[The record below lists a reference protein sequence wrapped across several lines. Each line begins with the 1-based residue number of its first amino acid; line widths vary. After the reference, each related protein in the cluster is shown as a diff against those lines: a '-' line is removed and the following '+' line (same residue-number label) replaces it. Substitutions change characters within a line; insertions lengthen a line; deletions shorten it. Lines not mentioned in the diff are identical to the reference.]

1 MKLKY
6 LIFICFLLLGLQV
19 KAQPLILGTTS
30 EGGSAFGTIF
40 NQDINYQNFNTTHSF
55 SGISGSNPIYT
66 TLVEANNG
74 LLYGLTS
81 KGGKFDQ
88 GVLFS
93 YHTQTKVYTTWIHF
107 NKSDIGAEPRGS
119 LIKTSDGNLWGMCS
133 VGGKNNAGTLFVF
146 NPTTNSLT
154 KKHDLSSSN
163 GSAPFG
169 NLCQFNQKL
178 YGITYQG
185 GASNLG
191 VLFSYNTQNDS
202 FTKIIDFNGT
212 NGQNPFG
219 SLILANNNKLYGMTY
234 QGGTFG
240 QGIIFEFN
248 PQNDSFKKKKDFN
261 SSITGSNPYGNLLQ
275 AQNGNFYGMTFLGGA
290 NNNGSIFEY
299 NLQNDSLKGIFSF
312 SSSLGTGQNP
322 YGNLIELSNG
332 RFLGTTIQG
341 GSNNGGTLFEWNNHL
356 KSYQILHSFSNSL
369 NGRNPQGSLIK
380 HSNGNLYGLT
390 NRGGQTSF
398 GVLFEWDTLNK
409 TMTKRIDLNIIPNG
423 GFPLSNLSE
432 FSMNYELYGTSSNGG
447 NNNSGTIYQLNLEQ
461 QKYNKLHD
469 FNSITDGANPQCQM
483 TEASNNKFYGVALNG
498 GSQNSGTLFE
508 YNPKDSV
515 FTKKIDFDGLNLGK
529 NPYSK
534 LSILNDSILFGMT
547 SIGGIDD
554 YGVIYKYNVNQNTIQ
569 KVLDFDDT
577 FSGSNPLNSMFLA
590 SDNVF
595 YGTTFSGG
603 QNELGVLFKFN
614 PSTLSFEKLIDFNGF
629 GNGSYPQS
637 SLIEIDNKLY
647 GTTRFGGNN
656 NDGVLYEFNLQNSSL
671 TILQHFEDSI
681 GIQPTGE
688 LLNLQNKTISG
699 TCFLGGK
706 NGVGSIFEY
715 QLNNQKLSAKH
726 HFNIENGSKPMSGLI
741 KTCIPFRD
749 TIHISTCDTFK
760 LYSGKR
766 YVTVSSI
773 FNDTLISNLGC
784 DSILTIHLTI
794 RKSSSSTLNAEV
806 CQYYTDPLGESL
818 DSSGVYIYRI
828 SNYLGCDSVITL
840 NLKVK
845 NSSSFHEYT
854 TCDTFIAANG
864 TVYKT
869 SGNYTV
875 TIPNYLNCDSTI
887 HFNLKVLKSNS
898 QLNIATCFNYQ
909 LPNGIIVD
917 TSGIYKV
924 TIKNYRNCDSLITC
938 IVDIT
943 KPNLTITYNNSELV
957 SLEDN
962 CTYQWYNCETKTAI
976 LNANNKEFKPLV
988 NGRYAVIINK
998 NNCIDTSNC
1007 VVVNNLK
1014 INEKL
1019 ITDGMIHLYP
1029 NPNNGIIQIEAINNP
1044 LFKAVL
1050 YNCVGKEIK
1059 TFNLTSKNKAEIN
1072 ITEYENGVYFI
1083 KIESLNKTTTFKI
1096 NKIN

>member
-1 MKLKY
+1 MKIRN
-6 LIFICFLLLGLQV
+6 LIFICCLILNSSIN
-19 KAQPLILGTTS
+19 AQPIILGTTS

-40 NQDINYQNFNTTHSF
+40 KKDLNYQNFKTSHSF
-55 SGISGSNPIYT
+55 GGISGSNPIYT
-66 TLVEANNG
+66 TLVEANNS

-81 KGGKFDQ
+81 KGGKYDQ

-93 YHTQTKVYTTWIHF
+93 YNPQTKDYNTLIHF
-107 NKSDIGAEPRGS
+107 NKLDIGAEPRGS
-119 LIKTSDGNLWGMCS
+119 LIKTSDGNLWGMCN
-133 VGGKNNAGTLFVF
+133 VGGKNNVGTIFVF
-146 NPTTNSLT
+146 NPTTNALT
-154 KKHDLSSSN
+154 KKHDLISLN

-178 YGITYQG
+178 YGMTYQG

-191 VLFSYNTQNDS
+191 VLFSYNIQNDS

-219 SLILANNNKLYGMTY
+219 SLILANNNKLYGCTY
-234 QGGTFG
+234 QGGSFG

-248 PQNDSFKKKKDFN
+248 PQNDSFSKKKDFN
-261 SSITGSNPYGNLLQ
+261 PSITGSNPYGNLLQ
-275 AQNGNFYGMTFLGGA
+275 AQNGNFYGITFLGGA
-290 NNNGSIFEY
+290 NNIGSIFEY
-299 NLQNDSLKGIFSF
+299 NLQNDTLKGIYSF
-312 SSSLGTGQNP
+312 SSLLATGQNP
-322 YGNLIELSNG
+322 YGNLVELSNG
-332 RFLGTTIQG
+332 KFLGTTIQG
-341 GSNNGGTLFEWNNHL
+341 GSNNGGTLFEWNNNL
-356 KSYQILHSFSNSL
+356 KTFQVLYNFSNAL

-380 HSNGNLYGLT
+380 HSNGNFYGLT
-390 NRGGQTSF
+390 NKGGKTNF

-409 TMTKRIDLNIIPNG
+409 TMTKRIDLNILPNG

-432 FSMNYELYGTSSNGG
+432 FSLNYELYGTSSNGG
-447 NNNSGTIYQLNLEQ
+447 VNNSGAIYQINLEQ
-461 QKYNKLHD
+461 QKFKKLHD
-469 FNSITDGANPQCQM
+469 FNPNTDGANPQSKM
-483 TEASNNKFYGVALNG
+483 IESSNHKFYGVALNG

-515 FTKKIDFDGLNLGK
+515 FTKKIDFNGLNNGK

-554 YGVIYKYNVNQNTIQ
+554 YGVIYQYNINQNNIQ
-569 KVLDFDDT
+569 KVFDFDDT
-577 FSGSNPLNSMFLA
+577 FSGSNPLKSLFLA

-595 YGTTFSGG
+595 YGTAFSGG

-614 PSTLSFEKLIDFNGF
+614 PSTFSYEKLLDFNGF

-637 SLIEIDNKLY
+637 SFIEIDKKLY
-647 GTTRFGGNN
+647 STTRFGGNN
-656 NDGVLYEFNLQNSSL
+656 NAGVLYEFDLQNSSF
-671 TILQHFEDSI
+671 TVLQHFEDSI
-681 GIQPTGE
+681 GIQPIGE

-706 NGVGSIFEY
+706 NGVGSVFEY

-726 HFNIENGSKPMSGLI
+726 HFNTENGSKPMSGLI
-741 KTCIPFRD
+741 KTCLPYRD
-749 TIHISTCDTFK
+749 TIYVTTCDTFV

-766 YVTVSSI
+766 QVFVSSI

-784 DSILTIHLTI
+784 DSILTINLTI
-794 RKSSSSTLNAEV
+794 RKSSFSTLNAAV
-806 CQYYTDPLGESL
+806 CQYYTDPIGNQL
-818 DSSGVYIYRI
+818 DSSGVYIYRLA
-828 SNYLGCDSVITL
+828 NYKGCDSVITL

-845 NSSSFHEYT
+845 NSSSFHDYT

-864 TVYKT
+864 TVYKA

-898 QLNIATCFNYQ
+898 QLNITTCFNYQ
-909 LPNGIIVD
+909 LPNGTIVD
-917 TSGIYKV
+917 TSGIYTS
-924 TIKNYRNCDSLITC
+924 TIKNYRNCDSIITC
-938 IVDIT
+938 YVQIT
-943 KPNLTITYNNSELV
+943 KPNTSIVYNNSDLI
-957 SLEDN
+957 SLEEN
-962 CTYQWYNCETKTAI
+962 CTYQWFNCETNSTI
-976 LNANNKEFKPLV
+976 LNANTKEYKPLL

-1007 VVVNNLK
+1007 VNVNNLK
-1014 INEKL
+1014 L
-1019 ITDGMIHLYP
+1019 IENSIAEGIIKLYP
-1029 NPNNGIIQIEAINNP
+1029 NPNNGIVQIEAINSP
-1044 LFKAVL
+1044 LFKAIV

-1059 TFNLTSKNKAEIN
+1059 SYNLKHENSIKLNFSEI
-1072 ITEYENGVYFI
+1072 ENGIYFI
-1083 KIESLNKTTTFKI
+1083 KIESLNNTITFKI
-1096 NKIN
+1096 NKTN